1 MGTPHHGNKLTSIA
15 DVVFDLPL
23 DRPFSYSVP
32 EALRVTPGQR
42 VSAPLGGRPRVGVVV
57 ALRPEA
63 DATLKPLQ
71 SLVEPAPILSKA
83 GLELGRWIADE
94 SLSSWGSTLS
104 ALLPPPPRG
113 RRAEVLAPAAE
124 PVQPASRQRVELW
137 TDALRDERLVSEL
150 GEAPGGALVI
160 APDTES
166 AARWARRL
174 DAPRLDSG
182 ATPGERRAAWFAS
195 ARGRARVVV
204 GTRGALLVP
213 LSAPATLVLLD
224 EQDSAHKPPGPPRLH
239 SRDILLR
246 RAALDGSRLM
256 MLAGAPSVE
265 SWRGAETGAFTR
277 VGAPPTA
284 WPEIIAADTRGI
296 LRNHPLT
303 LPLTRA
309 ITDMTRAGR
318 GVLLVV
324 SHSAGALG
332 CNDCGLVLR
341 CPDCAVAL
349 AVRRDRRSLAC
360 RLCARTEP
368 LPERCPGCGGHKLG
382 PFGWD
387 AERVEA
393 SVRRRFPRLTVSRT
407 DPDAQVLVGTPAL
420 LRAPRAR
427 PWGAVG
433 FIWLDGLLRVPDF
446 RAGERVFQLLWAA
459 AEVTGAGGRLIAQT
473 LHPDHYAVAA
483 ARDRRR
489 EDFYRQEL
497 EFRAEL
503 GYPPFRR
510 LCQISARGKA
520 GAGVR
525 ALLDEVSETLRGIA
539 GLTVYPT
546 MALGAA
552 GAATAAR
559 MRFVVK
565 GPDDLPRLIGPVLR
579 PFLERGR
586 RSRGVVEIEMDP
598 IHI

>member
-1 MGTPHHGNKLTSIA
+1 MIA

-23 DRPFSYSVP
+23 DRPFSYLVP
-32 EALRVTPGQR
+32 DGIRLTPGQR

-57 ALRPEA
+57 ALRPDTPEK
-63 DATLKPLQ
+63 LKPVQ
-71 SLVEPAPILSKA
+71 SVVEPAPILSA
-83 GLELGRWIADE
+83 GGLELGRWIADE
-94 SLSSWGSTLS
+94 SLSSWGSTLL
-104 ALLPPPPRG
+104 ALLPPPPRS

-124 PVQPASRQRVELW
+124 SSRASGGPTVELW
-137 TDALRDERLVSEL
+137 MDADREARLVATL
-150 GEAPGGALVI
+150 GEAPGGTLVI

-174 DAPRLDSG
+174 DAARLDSG
-182 ATPGERRAAWFAS
+182 ASPAERRAAWFAS

-224 EQDSAHKPPGPPRLH
+224 EQDAAHKPPGPPRLH

-246 RAALDGSRLM
+246 RAALDGSRLV

-265 SWRGAETGAFTR
+265 IWQSGETGA
-277 VGAPPTA
+277 VAPVAGPPAA
-284 WPEIIAADTRGI
+284 WPEVVAADTRGI

-309 ITDMTRAGR
+309 IESMSRAGR
-318 GVLLVV
+318 GVLLIV
-324 SHSAGALG
+324 SRSAGALG
-332 CNDCGLVLR
+332 CNDCGAVLR
-341 CPDCAVAL
+341 CPDCGVAL
-349 AVRRDRRSLAC
+349 ALRRDRRSLAC
-360 RLCARTEP
+360 RLCAKTED
-368 LPERCPGCGGHKLG
+368 LPERCAACGGHRLQ

-407 DPDAQVLVGTPAL
+407 DPDAQVVIGPPAL

-433 FIWLDGLLRVPDF
+433 IVWLDGLLRVPDL

-459 AEVTGAGGRLIAQT
+459 AESTGAGGRLIVQT

-483 ARDRRR
+483 ARRQDR
-489 EDFYRQEL
+489 DAFYRQEI
-497 EFRAEL
+497 EFRSEL

-510 LCQISARGKA
+510 LCHVSARGKTAA
-520 GAGVR
+520 GAR
-525 ALLDEVSETLRGIA
+525 ALLDEASGALRGIA
-539 GLTVYPT
+539 GLTVYPA

-552 GAATAAR
+552 GAASATR
-559 MRFVVK
+559 QRFVVK
-565 GPDDLPRLIGPVLR
+565 GPRDLPRLIAPALR
-579 PFLERGR
+579 PYLERGR
-586 RSRGVVEIEMDP
+586 RSHGVVEIEMDP
-598 IHI
+598 VNS